1 MESTKGALQ
10 PGGRRE
16 RNRTLPVFFVDKYV
30 PPSIESAAT
39 LDIQSEGDFH
49 MAKTYKVAVLPGD
62 GIGPEV
68 MAEALRVLD
77 AVEKKYGVTFERTR
91 ANVGGAGID
100 NEGKALPDST
110 VNICKASDAILFG
123 SVGGPKWESLP
134 PDEQPERGALLPLR
148 KIFGLYANLRPA
160 IIFPSLTGASS
171 LKEEVIA
178 GGFNVLVVR
187 ELTGGIYFAQPK
199 GIDGAGRDR
208 VGYDTMRYS
217 VPEIERIA
225 HVAFQAA
232 RKRGKKVCSID
243 KANVLSSSV
252 LWREVVIGIGKEY
265 PDVELTHMY
274 VDNAAMQLVRWPKQ
288 FDVLLCENM
297 FGDILSD
304 EAAMLTGSL
313 GMLPSASLAEG
324 TFGMYEPSGGSAP
337 DIAGQ
342 GIANPIAQILS
353 AGMMLRYSF
362 AMVEAADAIDNAVA
376 RVLDQG
382 YRTRDIFQK
391 KEGEKLVNTREM
403 GDAIVS
409 NL

>member
-1 MESTKGALQ
+1 MSKQ
-10 PGGRRE
+10 
-16 RNRTLPVFFVDKYV
+16 F
-30 PPSIESAAT
+30 
-39 LDIQSEGDFH
+39 
-49 MAKTYKVAVLPGD
+49 KVAVLPGD

-68 MAEALRVLD
+68 MAEALKVLD
-77 AVEKKYGVTFERTR
+77 AVEKKFAVKFERTF

-100 NEGKALPDST
+100 NEGKALPQTT
-110 VNICKASDAILFG
+110 VDICKASDAILFG

-160 IIFPSLTGASS
+160 IVFPSLTGASS

-178 GGFNVLVVR
+178 GGFNVLVIR

-199 GIDGAGRDR
+199 GIEGAGRER
-208 VGYDTMRYS
+208 VGFDTMRYS
-217 VPEIERIA
+217 VPEIERIT

-232 RKRGKKVCSID
+232 RKRGGKVCSID

-252 LWREVVIGIGKEY
+252 LWREVVTGIAKEY
-265 PDVELTHMY
+265 PDVELSHMY

-288 FDVLLCENM
+288 FDVILCENM

-362 AMVEAADAIDNAVA
+362 GLVEAADAIDNAVA
-376 RVLDQG
+376 KVLDQG
-382 YRTRDIFQK
+382 CRTRDIFQK
-391 KEGEKLVNTREM
+391 KAGEKLVNTMEM
-403 GDAIVS
+403 GDAIIAA
-409 NL
+409 L

>member
-1 MESTKGALQ
+1 MVQKF
-10 PGGRRE
+10 R
-16 RNRTLPVFFVDKYV
+16 
-30 PPSIESAAT
+30 I
-39 LDIQSEGDFH
+39 
-49 MAKTYKVAVLPGD
+49 AVLPGD

-77 AVEKKYGVTFERTR
+77 AVEKKYKVTFERTH

-100 NEGKALPDST
+100 LEGKALPQTTID
-110 VNICKASDAILFG
+110 ICTAADAILFG
-123 SVGGPKWESLP
+123 SVGGPKWETLP

-171 LKEEVIA
+171 LKEEVIS
-178 GGFNVLVVR
+178 GGFNILVIR

-199 GIDGAGRDR
+199 GIDGQGRDR
-208 VGYDTMRYS
+208 VGFDTMRYS
-217 VPEIERIA
+217 VPEIERIT

-252 LWREVVIGIGKEY
+252 LWREIVTGIAKEY
-265 PDVELTHMY
+265 PDVELSHMY

-288 FDVLLCENM
+288 FDVILCENM

-324 TFGMYEPSGGSAP
+324 TFGMYEPPAARLRTSPARGL
-337 DIAGQ
+337 
-342 GIANPIAQILS
+342 PIPS
-353 AGMMLRYSF
+353 PRSSPWG
-362 AMVEAADAIDNAVA
+362 
-376 RVLDQG
+376 
-382 YRTRDIFQK
+382 
-391 KEGEKLVNTREM
+391 
-403 GDAIVS
+403 
-409 NL
+409 

>member
-1 MESTKGALQ
+1 MAT
-10 PGGRRE
+10 
-16 RNRTLPVFFVDKYV
+16 VF
-30 PPSIESAAT
+30 
-39 LDIQSEGDFH
+39 
-49 MAKTYKVAVLPGD
+49 KVAVLPGD

-77 AVEKKYGVTFERTR
+77 AVEKRYGVTFERTH

-100 NEGKALPDST
+100 NEGKALPEST
-110 VNICKASDAILFG
+110 VNVCKSSDAILFG

-178 GGFNVLVVR
+178 GGFNVLVIR

-199 GIDGAGRDR
+199 GIDGTGRDR

-217 VPEIERIA
+217 VPEIERIT

-232 RKRGKKVCSID
+232 RKRGRKVCSID

-252 LWREVVIGIGKEY
+252 LWREVVTGIAKEY
-265 PDVELTHMY
+265 PDVELSHMY

-288 FDVLLCENM
+288 FDVILCENM

-353 AGMMLRYSF
+353 AGMMLKFSF
-362 AMVEAADAIDNAVA
+362 AMVDAADAIDNAVA
-376 RVLDQG
+376 KVLNQG
-382 YRTRDIFQK
+382 YRTRDIHQNK
-391 KEGEKLVNTREM
+391 PGEKLVNTKEM
-403 GDAIVS
+403 GDAIIAA
-409 NL
+409 L

>member
-1 MESTKGALQ
+1 MSQ
-10 PGGRRE
+10 
-16 RNRTLPVFFVDKYV
+16 
-30 PPSIESAAT
+30 
-39 LDIQSEGDFH
+39 
-49 MAKTYKVAVLPGD
+49 TYKIAVLPGD

-77 AVEKKYGVTFERTR
+77 AIEGKYGVKFERTH

-100 NEGKALPDST
+100 NEGKALPDTT

-178 GGFNVLVVR
+178 GGFNILVIR
-187 ELTGGIYFAQPK
+187 ELTGGIYFSQPK

-208 VGYDTMRYS
+208 VGVDTMRYS
-217 VPEIERIA
+217 VPEIERIT

-243 KANVLSSSV
+243 KANVLSTSV
-252 LWREVVIGIGKEY
+252 LWREIVITIAKEY

-274 VDNAAMQLVRWPKQ
+274 VDNAAMQLVKWPKQ
-288 FDVLLCENM
+288 FDVILCENM

-324 TFGMYEPSGGSAP
+324 SFGMYEPSGGSAP

-353 AGMMLRYSF
+353 AGMMLKFSF
-362 AMVEAADAIDNAVA
+362 GMLEAAEAVDNAVA
-376 RVLDQG
+376 KVLDQG
-382 YRTRDIFQK
+382 VRTRDIYQDK
-391 KEGEKLVNTREM
+391 PGEKLVNTREM
-403 GDAIVS
+403 GDAIIAA
-409 NL
+409 L

>member
-1 MESTKGALQ
+1 MSQ
-10 PGGRRE
+10 
-16 RNRTLPVFFVDKYV
+16 VF
-30 PPSIESAAT
+30 
-39 LDIQSEGDFH
+39 
-49 MAKTYKVAVLPGD
+49 KVAVLPGD

-77 AVEKKYGVTFERTR
+77 AVEAKYDVKFERTH

-100 NEGKALPDST
+100 LEGKALPETT
-110 VNICKASDAILFG
+110 VTICKASDAILFG
-123 SVGGPKWESLP
+123 SVGGPKWETLP

-171 LKEEVIA
+171 LKEEVIS
-178 GGFNVLVVR
+178 GGFNVLVIR

-199 GIDGAGRDR
+199 GIEGVGRDR
-208 VGYDTMRYS
+208 VGFDTMRYS
-217 VPEIERIA
+217 VPEIERIT

-252 LWREVVIGIGKEY
+252 LWREVVTGIAKEY
-265 PDVELTHMY
+265 PDVELSHMY

-288 FDVLLCENM
+288 FDVILCENM

-353 AGMMLRYSF
+353 AGMMLRFSF
-362 AMVEAADAIDNAVA
+362 GMVEAAEAIDNAVA
-376 RVLDQG
+376 KVLDQG
-382 YRTRDIFQK
+382 FRTRDIFQQK
-391 KEGEKLVNTREM
+391 DGEKLVNTREM
-403 GDAIVS
+403 GAAIIAA
-409 NL
+409 L